1 MTGDSHRQRRTAV
14 TTAATSP
21 MRRLTLHSGNGGMD
35 MDALVSL
42 LVGAVLLATVVAPL
56 LMYFSGRGLTFLQ
69 SLRISAVSFAVW
81 AGIMLVF
88 YFTVEPVTGRTVSG
102 ILAMCPAGSLMTRLA
117 AREGVTKTGW
127 LGVGAKAVLSL
138 IALSLV
144 AVGVV
149 GAVGGL

>member
-1 MTGDSHRQRRTAV
+1 
-14 TTAATSP
+14 
-21 MRRLTLHSGNGGMD
+21 MD

-42 LVGAVLLATVVAPL
+42 LVGAVLLAIVVAPL

-88 YFTVEPVTGRTVSG
+88 FFTVEPVTGRTVSG
-102 ILAMCPAGSLMTRLA
+102 LVALCLAGSLITRLA

-127 LGVGAKAVLSL
+127 FGVGAKSVFSL
-138 IALSLV
+138 LALIWV
-144 AVGVV
+144 AVGVMYLV
-149 GAVGGL
+149 GALG